1 MHLVFRNPESI
12 SDIQLKTK
20 QLLLLARVYEKSGNI
35 LQSLKSLE
43 QARDNQ
49 LLMQKLYT
57 INQPEISYE
66 QSKMLSRYVLNYYIK
81 N

>member
-1 MHLVFRNPESI
+1 MHLVFRNSESL
-12 SDIQLKTK
+12 SDMQLKTK

-35 LQSLKSLE
+35 FQSMKSLE

-57 INQPEISYE
+57 KNQSENVYE
-66 QSKMLSRYVLNYYIK
+66 QSKMLSR
-81 N
+81 

>member
-1 MHLVFRNPESI
+1 MHLVFRNSENL
-12 SDIQLKTK
+12 SDMQLKTK

-35 LQSLKSLE
+35 FQSMKSLE

-57 INQPEISYE
+57 KNQSENVYE
-66 QSKMLSRYVLNYYIK
+66 QSKMLSR
-81 N
+81 